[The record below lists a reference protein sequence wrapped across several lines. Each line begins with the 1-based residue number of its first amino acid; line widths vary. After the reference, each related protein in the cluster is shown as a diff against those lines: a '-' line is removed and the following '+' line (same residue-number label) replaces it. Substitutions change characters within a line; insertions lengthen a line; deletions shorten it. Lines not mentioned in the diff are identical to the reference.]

1 MMSEEDKRQ
10 KQKEE
15 EEEEAVIKILGVM
28 VPEIADS
35 RKKHHPGSLHSNS
48 SFTARLQTLI
58 EP

>member
-15 EEEEAVIKILGVM
+15 EEEEAVIKAFGVM

-35 RKKHHPGSLHSNS
+35 RKKPPWKP
-48 SFTARLQTLI
+48 LQQ
-58 EP
+58 

>member
-15 EEEEAVIKILGVM
+15 EEEEEEAVIKAFGVM

-35 RKKHHPGSLHSNS
+35 RKKTILEASTAIVALLHGCKH
-48 SFTARLQTLI
+48 
-58 EP
+58 